1 MVGLASFRPARLMER
16 SIAIVDLIAHVHDI
30 ILGMQGTAT
39 DLQELVRRHR
49 QEILEAAGRYGASN
63 LRLFGSVARGD
74 FREGS
79 DIDILIELEKGRSL
93 FDMVGLG
100 LDLEKIL
107 GRKVDVFTEKSLKE
121 RIRARVLREA
131 VPL

>member
-1 MVGLASFRPARLMER
+1 M
-16 SIAIVDLIAHVHDI
+16 
-30 ILGMQGTAT
+30 
-39 DLQELVRRHR
+39 
-49 QEILEAAGRYGASN
+49 
-63 LRLFGSVARGD
+63 RLFGSVARGD
-74 FREGS
+74 FSEGS
-79 DIDILIELEKGRSL
+79 DIDILIELENGRSL

-131 VPL
+131 IPL